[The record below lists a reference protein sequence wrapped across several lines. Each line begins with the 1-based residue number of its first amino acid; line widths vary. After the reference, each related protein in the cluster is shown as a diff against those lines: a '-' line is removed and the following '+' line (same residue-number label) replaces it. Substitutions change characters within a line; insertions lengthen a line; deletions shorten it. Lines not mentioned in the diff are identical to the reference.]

1 MKTSDVLTR
10 LLLVDD
16 EVGFLEATARALD
29 RRGFKV
35 HTASD
40 GEAALRILER
50 EPLDVVVLDVKMP
63 GRDGLEVLSEIKLRA
78 PSTEVILLTG
88 HRSAVD
94 ERECLLTGAAAYLLK
109 PHPIPDLV
117 ARIEAAAA
125 RGRTARGG
133 GGE

>member
-1 MKTSDVLTR
+1 MTALRV
-10 LLLVDD
+10 LLVDD
-16 EVGFLEATARALD
+16 EREFA
-29 RRGFKV
+29 
-35 HTASD
+35 
-40 GEAALRILER
+40 AALAKVLRRRQFEVSVAEDGDAALQRIDG
-50 EPLDVVVLDVKMP
+50 PAFDVVVLDVKMP

-88 HRSAVD
+88 HRSVVD
-94 ERECLLTGAAAYLLK
+94 ERDGLLTGAAAYLLK

-125 RGRTARGG
+125 RSRAARGA

>member
-1 MKTSDVLTR
+1 MSALRV
-10 LLLVDD
+10 LLVDD
-16 EVGFLEATARALD
+16 EREFTSALAKVLRRRRFEVTVAEDGATALRH
-29 RRGFKV
+29 V
-35 HTASD
+35 D
-40 GEAALRILER
+40 GPAFDA
-50 EPLDVVVLDVKMP
+50 VVLDVKMP